1 MAFPGQTPSAW
12 RAMHPI
18 SPPNNPNPTEYNPSV
33 DSSPPA
39 PHHAFASFLRKPRH
53 ELVAVCLALLLG
65 LLLRVH
71 YAPDGGF
78 DREFD
83 GAQGSFFGFTSINYE
98 RIGFAPTG
106 GYPVVNLDTIVED
119 PDTWYAYGN
128 HSPLFAW
135 WEWASLKLLGPDGW
149 ETAWQEGRS
158 PSGLG
163 TDHSFEFALRL
174 PMFMAS
180 IFSLLALWWA
190 IRIEGGRRAALFA
203 LLLYG
208 LAPLAILQAGIV
220 NYEPASI
227 LCVLLAFGFFSK
239 LRVRDREA
247 AERSEEP
254 ALFPKELLLTC
265 VMIALGTSQ
274 TFAPLFFAVPLC
286 IAALL
291 SRLRAF
297 GIKRSFATACAIGLS
312 ALTPILI
319 HGIYV
324 RDALAGIQPADQVS
338 DRIALMFQPLFSGDV
353 PLATWLGLQYKHFV
367 MYGSEGLVDLAGVG
381 LLFALFI
388 LGDRWTRKGTD
399 PSNGEPLHE
408 ANPAVLP
415 LLLAAGGFFVL
426 FGFYNHTSDD
436 PAQSSFI
443 LNVLPA
449 AAALSALALVQM
461 GDAVGRAF
469 ARKERRWA
477 GAVLATVFFL
487 LTANGARATTNHL
500 WGAWRGPEPA
510 ITTPE
515 VAGAAIGKILP
526 PGSVGVF
533 PDSMSYTTAV
543 SFYAWRTLL
552 PVKPNPQSVQWVEAH
567 LLDWGLVDRP
577 RYLLL
582 PDNPPAH
589 AKAGVDATLDFFQAM
604 VPKIAAQ
611 EPIHKNGWRAWRLDV
626 VVED

>member
-1 MAFPGQTPSAW
+1 MAIPLTQLAKRPIHHLQQQQPQPHRVQSPRGFPLSC
-12 RAMHPI
+12 
-18 SPPNNPNPTEYNPSV
+18 
-33 DSSPPA
+33 

-53 ELVAVCLALLLG
+53 ELVAVSLALLLG
-65 LLLRVH
+65 ILLRVH
-71 YAPDGGF
+71 YAPNGGF

-83 GAQGSFFGFTSINYE
+83 GAQGSFFAFTSINYE
-98 RIGFAPTG
+98 RIGFEPTG

-135 WEWASLKLLGPDGW
+135 WEWASLKLLGPHGW

-190 IRIEGGRRAALFA
+190 IRIEGGKRAALFS

-227 LCVLLAFGFFSK
+227 LCVLLAYGFFSK
-239 LRVRDREA
+239 LRVRDRQC
-247 AERSEEP
+247 AERGEAP

-265 VMIALGTSQ
+265 TMIALGTSQ

-291 SRLRAF
+291 SRLHAF
-297 GIKRSFATACAIGLS
+297 GPKRAFATACAIGLS

-319 HGIYV
+319 HGFYV
-324 RDALAGIQPADQVS
+324 RGALAEIQPVDQVS
-338 DRIALMFQPLFSGDV
+338 DRIAVMFRPLLSGDV
-353 PLATWLGLQYKHFV
+353 PLFTWLGLQYKHFV
-367 MYGSEGLVDLAGVG
+367 MYGSEILVDLTGVG
-381 LLFALFI
+381 LLFAVFI
-388 LGDRWTRKGTD
+388 LGDRWTRKKPD
-399 PSNGEPLHE
+399 QPHAEALPK

-415 LLLAAGGFFVL
+415 TLLAAGGFTVL
-426 FGFYNHTSDD
+426 FGFYVHTSDD

-477 GAVLATVFFL
+477 GVVLASVFFL
-487 LTANGARATTNHL
+487 MTANGARATTEHL
-500 WGAWRGPEPA
+500 WSAWRGPEPS

-515 VAGAAIGKILP
+515 IAGAALGELLP
-526 PGSVGVF
+526 PGSVGIF

-567 LLDWGLVDRP
+567 LLSWGLVDRP

-589 AKAGVDATLDFFQAM
+589 AKAGVDATLDFFQTM

-626 VVED
+626 VIED

>member
-1 MAFPGQTPSAW
+1 MDT
-12 RAMHPI
+12 
-18 SPPNNPNPTEYNPSV
+18 
-33 DSSPPA
+33 PA
-39 PHHAFASFLRKPRH
+39 PDPDHAFADFLRKPRY
-53 ELVAVCLALLLG
+53 ELIAVCLALLLG
-65 LLLRVH
+65 ILLRTH
-71 YAPDGGF
+71 YAPNGGF

-83 GAQGSFFGFTSINYE
+83 GAQGSFFGFSSINYE
-98 RIGFAPTG
+98 RVGFAPTG

-119 PDTWYAYGN
+119 KDTWFVYGN
-128 HSPLFAW
+128 HSPFLAW
-135 WEWASLKLLGPDGW
+135 GEWASLKLLGPDGW

-190 IRIEGGRRAALFA
+190 IRIEGGKRNALFA

-208 LAPLAILQAGIV
+208 IAPLAVLQAGIV

-227 LCVLLAFGFFSK
+227 LFVLLAYGFFSK
-239 LRVRDREA
+239 LRVRDREC
-247 AERSEEP
+247 AERGEAP

-265 VMIALGTSQ
+265 LMIAIGTSQ

-286 IAALL
+286 IAVLL

-297 GIKRSFATACAIGLS
+297 GAKRAFASACAVGLS
-312 ALTPILI
+312 ALAPILI
-319 HGIYV
+319 HGFYV
-324 RDALAGIQPADQVS
+324 RGALAEIQPMDQVS
-338 DRIALMFQPLFSGDV
+338 DRIAVMFRPLLSGDV
-353 PLATWLGLQYKHFV
+353 PFFAWVGLQYKHFV
-367 MYGSEGLVDLAGVG
+367 MYGSEILVDLTGVG
-381 LLFALFI
+381 LIFALFI
-388 LGDRWTRKGTD
+388 LADRWTRSSSDQAEPKAL
-399 PSNGEPLHE
+399 PS
-408 ANPAVLP
+408 ANPAALP
-415 LLLAAGGFFVL
+415 ALLAAGGFTVL
-426 FGFYNHTSDD
+426 FGFYVHTSDD

-449 AAALSALALVQM
+449 AAALGALALVQM

-469 ARKERRWA
+469 ARSGKRWA

-487 LTANGARATTNHL
+487 LTANGARATTNFL
-500 WGAWRGPEPA
+500 WGAWRGPEPS

-515 VAGAAIGKILP
+515 IAGAALGEILP

-552 PVKPNPQSVQWVEAH
+552 PVKPNPLSVQWVETH
-567 LLDWGLVDRP
+567 LIKWGLVGRP

-589 AKAGVDATLDFFQAM
+589 AKAGVDATLAFFQAN

-626 VVED
+626 VIED